1 MADATVETEAGSE
14 TRKTFYTP
22 FGLAL
27 SQAQKDDLVKA
38 VQERSVGI
46 LELGAGQ
53 LEGEDIL
60 YLTKTQIAAI
70 TKNKSDGRGANIR
83 LSRAQLKAMTK
94 MECILNGV
102 APVRPTAQAVCEPKM
117 AKFKRYVEYT
127 TTLTQSQID
136 TLVAASGEKTEAS
149 IVLSIDQLR
158 GKHTL
163 SLTKQQVCNLMRN
176 KNAGLDVEVKFSR
189 NQIKKMMESGG
200 IVDVET
206 PDVGAMKIE

>member
-1 MADATVETEAGSE
+1 MADAAVENEAGSE

-38 VQERSVGI
+38 AQERSAGI

-60 YLTKTQIAAI
+60 CLTKTQIAAI
-70 TKNKSDGRGANIR
+70 TKNKSDGYGANIR

-94 MECILNGV
+94 MVCILNGV

-127 TTLTQSQID
+127 TTLTQSQIE
-136 TLVAASGEKTEAS
+136 TLAAASTEKTEAS

-176 KNAGLDVEVKFSR
+176 KNDGLDVEVKFSR